1 MQKKLMR
8 SSTNKTLCGV
18 CGGLAEYFD
27 VDPTLVRVAYVFL
40 SIFAA
45 GFPGLLLYIVM
56 AIIMPVDN
64 K

>member
-8 SSTNKTLCGV
+8 SSTNKMICGV

-27 VDPTLVRVAYVFL
+27 VDPTLVRVAYAFL

-45 GFPGLLLYIVM
+45 GFPGLILYIVL
-56 AIIMPVDN
+56 AIIMPMEG